1 MFARPF
7 SGVGAMS
14 ASAVPRRDGWE
25 KVTGRARYA
34 IDMALP
40 NMAHAAV
47 VRSER
52 AHAYITGIDRAEA
65 EAAPG
70 VVAVVTADD
79 LGDLGRRFGHIVP
92 DHAILAEGKVRYY
105 GEPVAVV
112 VADTPHQAADAAEL
126 VWVEYDDLPALTDA
140 AGALASDTLIHE
152 QAYAEPG
159 QAFLGVAPAPSADN
173 VAHRDE
179 LAWGDAEAALA
190 GADTVVETTATFPLV
205 YGYAMETYNALADW
219 QPGGLHVVSTAQHPL
234 MVRKELARMF
244 SLPLA
249 AVRVEVPYIGGGY
262 GSKSYTKLEP
272 LAAAA
277 SWASGRPV
285 KVTTDIEGAMNT
297 TRADGAAVSVR
308 TGFDADARICARDIE
323 IRFDTGA
330 YADNSPLVLTKSINR
345 SFGPYRVPNLRVRG
359 TAVYTN
365 TSPASSYRGFG
376 APQGALAGELN
387 MDMAADRLGIDP
399 VELRRR
405 NLLAPGDTLIG
416 GKRPL
421 DADLAADLDAIVGAL
436 DSHAAARDADGP
448 PAGSSPADR
457 HASSAARDADGSP
470 AGSGRA
476 DRHASG
482 AAADLAADGSPAG
495 SGDADCHA
503 SGAARDAD
511 GSPAGSGDAD
521 CHASGAARDADG
533 SPAGSGRAD
542 CHASGAARDA
552 DGSPAGSGDADC
564 HASGAAAD
572 LAADGSPAGSG
583 DADCHAS
590 GAAAAAPASGVLRG
604 RAVAVT
610 ASDAGAS
617 PISTAQVRMHADGS
631 ITLLVSST
639 EMGQGSRTALAQIA
653 ARELCVP
660 LEAVAVG
667 QSDTRFTPF
676 EWTTGASRT
685 TTVVGLA
692 VQAACADL
700 WDNLRAKA
708 ADSAGIATDDVV
720 VHGGRLHLSAGI
732 ATDDMVVHGGRL
744 HLAADISD
752 TVGDPGVGG
761 PGAAERG
768 AGAADA
774 APVVRGSGSGL
785 APAEVIRQWFGADA
799 GEVVGVGVIRRDGAT
814 EMLPPFWEIGAVGVE
829 VAVDAATG
837 EVTVEHLVT
846 VGDVGHAVNSDLVKG
861 QDLGAAT
868 QGMGIAL
875 WEEMVYDGEQLTN
888 PNLIEYRVPRLRDT
902 PRRITSVLAERGDGA
917 GPYGVKGAGE
927 GALNPVPA
935 AVAAA
940 VGRAV
945 GVWPTE
951 LPLTPPRVWSLL
963 QQAATEAR

>member
-1 MFARPF
+1 
-7 SGVGAMS
+7 MS

-92 DHAILAEGKVRYY
+92 DHAILAGGKVRYY

-112 VADTPHQAADAAEL
+112 VADTPHRAADAAEL

-140 AGALASDTLIHE
+140 AGALVSDTLIHE

-159 QAFLGVAPAPSADN
+159 QAFLGVAPTPSADN

-436 DSHAAARDADGP
+436 DSHAAARDADG
-448 PAGSSPADR
+448 
-457 HASSAARDADGSP
+457 
-470 AGSGRA
+470 
-476 DRHASG
+476 
-482 AAADLAADGSPAG
+482 
-495 SGDADCHA
+495 
-503 SGAARDAD
+503 
-511 GSPAGSGDAD
+511 
-521 CHASGAARDADG
+521 

-564 HASGAAAD
+564 HASGADAD

-846 VGDVGHAVNSDLVKG
+846 VGDVGHAVNPDLVKG

-963 QQAATEAR
+963 QRAATEAR

>member
-1 MFARPF
+1 MTA
-7 SGVGAMS
+7 A
-14 ASAVPRRDGWE
+14 PRRDAWE

-34 IDMALP
+34 VDAVLP

-52 AHAYITGIDRAEA
+52 AHAYLTAIDRAEA

-70 VVAVVTADD
+70 VITVVTAED

-92 DHAILAEGKVRYY
+92 DHAILAVDKVRYY

-112 VADTPHQAADAAEL
+112 VAETPHQAADAAEL
-126 VWVEYDDLPALTDA
+126 VWVDYDDLPALTDA
-140 AGALASDTLIHE
+140 ATALASDVLIHE
-152 QAYAEPG
+152 QSYVEPG
-159 QAFLGVAPAPSADN
+159 QKFLDVAPAASTDN
-173 VAHRDE
+173 VAHRNE

-190 GADTVVETTATFPLV
+190 AAATVVETMTTFPLV

-219 QPGGLHVVSTAQHPL
+219 QPGSLHVVSTAQHPL
-234 MVRKELARMF
+234 MVRRELARMF

-277 SWASGRPV
+277 SWAAGRPV
-285 KVTTDIEGAMNT
+285 KVTTDVEAAMYT
-297 TRADGAAVSVR
+297 TRADGALVTVR
-308 TGFDADARICARDIE
+308 TGFDADARICARDID

-345 SFGPYRVPNLRVRG
+345 SFGPYRMPNLRVRG
-359 TAVYTN
+359 VAAYTN

-376 APQGALAGELN
+376 APQAALAGELN
-387 MDMAADRLGIDP
+387 MDMAAERLGIDP

-405 NLLAPGDTLIG
+405 NLLAPGDTIIE

-421 DADLAADLDAIVGAL
+421 DADLVADLDAIVCAL
-436 DSHAAARDADGP
+436 DQHAADRDAAVQ
-448 PAGSSPADR
+448 AGGDQ
-457 HASSAARDADGSP
+457 HAAVD
-470 AGSGRA
+470 
-476 DRHASG
+476 SG
-482 AAADLAADGSPAG
+482 A
-495 SGDADCHA
+495 
-503 SGAARDAD
+503 
-511 GSPAGSGDAD
+511 
-521 CHASGAARDADG
+521 
-533 SPAGSGRAD
+533 
-542 CHASGAARDA
+542 
-552 DGSPAGSGDADC
+552 
-564 HASGAAAD
+564 
-572 LAADGSPAGSG
+572 
-583 DADCHAS
+583 
-590 GAAAAAPASGVLRG
+590 LRG

-631 ITLLVSST
+631 VTLLVSST

-660 LEAVAVG
+660 IKAVAVG

-685 TTVVGLA
+685 TTIVGLA
-692 VQAACADL
+692 VQAACDDL

-708 ADSAGIATDDVV
+708 ADSAGVPVDAVV
-720 VHGGRLHLSAGI
+720 VHGGRLHL
-732 ATDDMVVHGGRL
+732 T
-744 HLAADISD
+744 ADISG
-752 TVGDPGVGG
+752 TVSGSGAGGDVVGEHG
-761 PGAAERG
+761 TGLGAGAADALGAGGRG
-768 AGAADA
+768 TGAADA
-774 APVVRGSGSGL
+774 APVVTDSGSGL
-785 APAEVIRQWFGADA
+785 TPAEVIRQWFGADA

-814 EMLPPFWEIGAVGVE
+814 AVLPPFWEIGAVGVE
-829 VAVDAATG
+829 VSVDAATG

-846 VGDVGHAVNSDLVKG
+846 VGDVGYAVNPDLVKG

-868 QGMGIAL
+868 QGLGIAL

-888 PNLIEYRVPRLRDT
+888 PNLVEYRVPRLRDT

-917 GPYGVKGAGE
+917 GPYGAKGAGE

-963 QQAATEAR
+963 QQAQQ

>member
-1 MFARPF
+1 MT
-7 SGVGAMS
+7 GAS
-14 ASAVPRRDGWE
+14 SAVARRDGWE

-34 IDMALP
+34 VDMVLP
-40 NMAHAAV
+40 HMAHAAV

-70 VVAVVTADD
+70 VIAVVTADD

-105 GEPVAVV
+105 GEPMAVV
-112 VADTPHQAADAAEL
+112 VAETPHQAADAAEL
-126 VWVEYDDLPALTDA
+126 VWVDYDDLPALTDA

-159 QAFLGVAPAPSADN
+159 PAFLGVAPTPSADN

-190 GADTVVETTATFPLV
+190 GADTVVETTTTFPIV

-285 KVTTDIEGAMNT
+285 KVTTDVEGAMNT
-297 TRADGAAVSVR
+297 TRADGAVVSVR

-405 NLLAPGDTLIG
+405 NLLAPGDTLID

-436 DSHAAARDADGP
+436 DGHAAARDADGS

-457 HASSAARDADGSP
+457 HASAADAARDADGSP
-470 AGSGRA
+470 AGSGHG

-482 AAADLAADGSPAG
+482 AD
-495 SGDADCHA
+495 
-503 SGAARDAD
+503 AARDAD
-511 GSPAGSGDAD
+511 GSPAGSGDGD
-521 CHASGAARDADG
+521 RHASGADAARDADG
-533 SPAGSGRAD
+533 SPAGSG
-542 CHASGAARDA
+542 HG
-552 DGSPAGSGDADC
+552 DC
-564 HASGAAAD
+564 HASGAAA
-572 LAADGSPAGSG
+572 PA
-583 DADCHAS
+583 
-590 GAAAAAPASGVLRG
+590 PTSGVLRG

-631 ITLLVSST
+631 VTLLVSST

-708 ADSAGIATDDVV
+708 ADSAGIAADDVV
-720 VHGGRLHLSAGI
+720 VDGGRLHLSAGI
-732 ATDDMVVHGGRL
+732 AADDVVVDGGRL

-752 TVGDPGVGG
+752 TVADPGVGG

-785 APAEVIRQWFGADA
+785 APADVIRQWFGADA

-814 EMLPPFWEIGAVGVE
+814 KMLPPFWEIGAVGVE

-837 EVTVEHLVT
+837 EVVVEHLVT
-846 VGDVGHAVNSDLVKG
+846 VGDVGHAVNPDLVKG

-868 QGMGIAL
+868 QGLGIAL

-963 QQAATEAR
+963 QQAASEAR

>member
-1 MFARPF
+1 MTA
-7 SGVGAMS
+7 A
-14 ASAVPRRDGWE
+14 PRRDAWE

-34 IDMALP
+34 VDVALP

-52 AHAYITGIDRAEA
+52 AHARIAGIDRSEA
-65 EAAPG
+65 EAADG
-70 VVAVVTADD
+70 VIAVVAADD

-92 DHAILAEGKVRYY
+92 DHPILAVDKVRYY

-112 VADTPHQAADAAEL
+112 VAETPHEAADAAEM
-126 VWVEYDDLPALTDA
+126 VWVDYDDLPALTDA
-140 AGALASDTLIHE
+140 ASALASDVLIHE
-152 QAYAEPG
+152 QSYVEPG
-159 QAFLGVAPAPSADN
+159 QKFLDVAPAASTDN
-173 VAHRDE
+173 VAHRNE

-190 GADTVVETTATFPLV
+190 AAATVVETTTSFPLV

-219 QPGGLHVVSTAQHPL
+219 QPGSLHVVSTAQHPL
-234 MVRKELARMF
+234 MVRRELARMF

-277 SWASGRPV
+277 SWAAGRPV
-285 KVTTDIEGAMNT
+285 KVTTDVEAAMYT
-297 TRADGAAVSVR
+297 TRADGALVTVR
-308 TGFDADARICARDIE
+308 TGFDADARICARDID

-345 SFGPYRVPNLRVRG
+345 SFGPYRIPNLRVRG
-359 TAVYTN
+359 VAAYTN
-365 TSPASSYRGFG
+365 TTPASSYRGFG

-387 MDMAADRLGIDP
+387 IDMAADRLGIDP

-405 NLLAPGDTLIG
+405 NLLAPGDTIID

-421 DADLAADLDAIVGAL
+421 DADLAADLDAIVSAL
-436 DSHAAARDADGP
+436 DVPAPSHAHAPDHV
-448 PAGSSPADR
+448 AGNA
-457 HASSAARDADGSP
+457 SAADPVS
-470 AGSGRA
+470 
-476 DRHASG
+476 
-482 AAADLAADGSPAG
+482 
-495 SGDADCHA
+495 
-503 SGAARDAD
+503 
-511 GSPAGSGDAD
+511 
-521 CHASGAARDADG
+521 
-533 SPAGSGRAD
+533 
-542 CHASGAARDA
+542 
-552 DGSPAGSGDADC
+552 
-564 HASGAAAD
+564 
-572 LAADGSPAGSG
+572 
-583 DADCHAS
+583 
-590 GAAAAAPASGVLRG
+590 APAAVPVHDAGPEPGTLRG

-631 ITLLVSST
+631 VTLLVSST

-653 ARELCVP
+653 ARELHVD
-660 LEAVAVG
+660 LDAVVVG
-667 QSDTRFTPF
+667 QSDTRYTPF

-700 WDNLRAKA
+700 WNNLRERA
-708 ADSAGIATDDVV
+708 AESAGVPVEDVRASDGLIHV
-720 VHGGRLHLSAGI
+720 PSGDAGK
-732 ATDDMVVHGGRL
+732 D
-744 HLAADISD
+744 
-752 TVGDPGVGG
+752 
-761 PGAAERG
+761 G
-768 AGAADA
+768 AGSAFTPAD
-774 APVVRGSGSGL
+774 
-785 APAEVIRQWFGADA
+785 VIRRWFGADA

-829 VAVDAATG
+829 VSVDTATG
-837 EVTVEHLVT
+837 EVAVEHLVT
-846 VGDVGHAVNSDLVKG
+846 VGDVGHAVNPDLVKG

-868 QGMGIAL
+868 QGLGIAL

-917 GPYGVKGAGE
+917 GPYGAKGAGE

-940 VGRAV
+940 VGRAI
-945 GVWPTE
+945 GVWPAE

-963 QQAATEAR
+963 QQAGKHQAGKPG

>member
-1 MFARPF
+1 MT
-7 SGVGAMS
+7 
-14 ASAVPRRDGWE
+14 AVPRSDAWE

-34 IDMALP
+34 VDMALP

-52 AHAYITGIDRAEA
+52 AHARIAGIDRDEA

-70 VVAVVTADD
+70 VIAVVTADD

-92 DHAILAEGKVRYY
+92 DHYVLAEGKVRYY

-112 VADTPHQAADAAEL
+112 VAETPHQAADAAAL
-126 VWVEYDDLPALTDA
+126 VWVDYEDLPALTDS
-140 AGALASDTLIHE
+140 AGALASDVLIHE
-152 QAYAEPG
+152 QSYTEPG
-159 QAFLGVAPAPSADN
+159 QEFLGVAPTGSADN
-173 VAHRDE
+173 VAHRGE

-190 GADTVVETTATFPLV
+190 TAATVVETTATFPLV

-219 QPGGLHVVSTAQHPL
+219 QPGSLHVVSTAQHPL
-234 MVRKELARMF
+234 MVRRELARMF

-285 KVTTDIEGAMNT
+285 RVTTDVEGAMYT
-297 TRADGAAVSVR
+297 TRADGAVVTVR
-308 TGFDADARICARDIE
+308 TGFDADARICARDID

-345 SFGPYRVPNLRVRG
+345 SFGPYRIPNLRVRG
-359 TAVYTN
+359 VAAYTN
-365 TSPASSYRGFG
+365 TTPASSYRGFG

-387 MDMAADRLGIDP
+387 MDIAADRLGIDP

-405 NLLAPGDTLIG
+405 NLLAPGDTIID

-421 DADLAADLDAIVGAL
+421 DADLAADIDAIVSAL
-436 DSHAAARDADGP
+436 DQHAA
-448 PAGSSPADR
+448 SPEP
-457 HASSAARDADGSP
+457 GT
-470 AGSGRA
+470 
-476 DRHASG
+476 
-482 AAADLAADGSPAG
+482 LW
-495 SGDADCHA
+495 
-503 SGAARDAD
+503 
-511 GSPAGSGDAD
+511 
-521 CHASGAARDADG
+521 
-533 SPAGSGRAD
+533 
-542 CHASGAARDA
+542 
-552 DGSPAGSGDADC
+552 
-564 HASGAAAD
+564 
-572 LAADGSPAGSG
+572 
-583 DADCHAS
+583 
-590 GAAAAAPASGVLRG
+590 G

-631 ITLLVSST
+631 VTLLVSST

-653 ARELCVP
+653 AQELYVD
-660 LEAVAVG
+660 LDAVAVG

-700 WDNLRAKA
+700 WENLRAKA
-708 ADSAGIATDDVV
+708 AESAGVPVDDVV
-720 VHGGRLHLSAGI
+720 VHGGC
-732 ATDDMVVHGGRL
+732 L
-744 HLAADISD
+744 HLAAGIPDP
-752 TVGDPGVGG
+752 VGGSGVGG
-761 PGAAERG
+761 SGVGGHGAGERG
-768 AGAADA
+768 TGAADA
-774 APVVRGSGSGL
+774 PPVAKDSGAGL

-799 GEVVGVGVIRRDGAT
+799 GEVVGVGVIRRHGAT
-814 EMLPPFWEIGAVGVE
+814 ELLPPFWEIGAIGVE
-829 VAVDAATG
+829 VSVNEATG
-837 EVTVEHLVT
+837 EVAVEHLVT
-846 VGDVGHAVNSDLVKG
+846 VGDVGHAVNPDLVKG

-868 QGMGIAL
+868 QGLGIAL

-917 GPYGVKGAGE
+917 GPFGAKGAGE

-963 QQAATEAR
+963 QQSKQ

>member
-1 MFARPF
+1 MTG
-7 SGVGAMS
+7 SE
-14 ASAVPRRDGWE
+14 PRSDAWE

-34 IDMALP
+34 VDAAMP

-52 AHAYITGIDRAEA
+52 THAHIAGIDRAEA

-70 VVAVVTADD
+70 VIAVVTA
-79 LGDLGRRFGHIVP
+79 GDLGHLGLRFGHIVP
-92 DHAILAEGKVRYY
+92 DHCILAVDKVRYY

-112 VADTPHQAADAAEL
+112 VAETPHQAADAAEL
-126 VWVEYDDLPALTDA
+126 VWVDYEDLPALTDA
-140 AGALASDTLIHE
+140 AAALASDVLIHE
-152 QAYAEPG
+152 QSYASDGER
-159 QAFLGVAPAPSADN
+159 FLDVAPAASVDN
-173 VAHRDE
+173 AAHRGE

-190 GADTVVETTATFPLV
+190 GADTVVETTTTFPLV

-219 QPGGLHVVSTAQHPL
+219 QPGSLHVVSTAQHPL
-234 MVRKELARMF
+234 MVRRELARMF
-244 SLPLA
+244 SLPLS

-277 SWASGRPV
+277 SWAAGRPV
-285 KVTTDIEGAMNT
+285 KVTTDVEGAMYT
-297 TRADGAAVSVR
+297 TRVDGALVTVR
-308 TGFDADARICARDIE
+308 TGFDSGARIVARDID

-345 SFGPYRVPNLRVRG
+345 SFGPYRMPNLRVRG
-359 TAVYTN
+359 VAAYTN

-376 APQGALAGELN
+376 APQAALAGELN

-405 NLLAPGDTLIG
+405 NLLAPGDTIID

-421 DADLAADLDAIVGAL
+421 DADLVADLDAV
-436 DSHAAARDADGP
+436 AAALEQHAGE
-448 PAGSSPADR
+448 PAPGI
-457 HASSAARDADGSP
+457 
-470 AGSGRA
+470 
-476 DRHASG
+476 
-482 AAADLAADGSPAG
+482 
-495 SGDADCHA
+495 
-503 SGAARDAD
+503 
-511 GSPAGSGDAD
+511 
-521 CHASGAARDADG
+521 
-533 SPAGSGRAD
+533 
-542 CHASGAARDA
+542 
-552 DGSPAGSGDADC
+552 
-564 HASGAAAD
+564 
-572 LAADGSPAGSG
+572 
-583 DADCHAS
+583 
-590 GAAAAAPASGVLRG
+590 LRG

-617 PISTAQVRMHADGS
+617 PNSTTQVRMHADGS
-631 ITLLVSST
+631 VTLLVSST

-660 LEAVAVG
+660 IEAVAVG

-685 TTVVGLA
+685 TTIVGLA
-692 VQAACADL
+692 VQAACDDL
-700 WDNLRAKA
+700 WDNLRDRA
-708 ADSAGIATDDVV
+708 AESAGVPVDAVTASDGLIHVP
-720 VHGGRLHLSAGI
+720 
-732 ATDDMVVHGGRL
+732 
-744 HLAADISD
+744 LAARCE
-752 TVGDPGVGG
+752 GG
-761 PGAAERG
+761 SG
-768 AGAADA
+768 AGPATV
-774 APVVRGSGSGL
+774 PGL
-785 APAEVIRQWFGADA
+785 TPSEVIRQWFGADA
-799 GEVVGVGVIRRDGAT
+799 GEVVGVGVIRRAGAT
-814 EMLPPFWEIGAVGVE
+814 EMLPPFWEIGAIGVE
-829 VAVDAATG
+829 VSVDEATG

-846 VGDVGHAVNSDLVKG
+846 VGDVGHAVNPDLVKG

-868 QGMGIAL
+868 QGLGIAL

-888 PNLIEYRVPRLRDT
+888 PNLVEYRVPRLRDT

-917 GPYGVKGAGE
+917 GPYGAKGAGE

-963 QQAATEAR
+963 QQAQQ

>member
-1 MFARPF
+1 MTAALP
-7 SGVGAMS
+7 SS
-14 ASAVPRRDGWE
+14 PRRDAWE

-34 IDMALP
+34 IDMVLP

-52 AHAYITGIDRAEA
+52 AHACITGIDRAEA
-65 EAAPG
+65 ESAPG
-70 VVAVVTADD
+70 VIAVVTADD

-92 DHAILAEGKVRYY
+92 DHAILADGKVRYY

-112 VADTPHQAADAAEL
+112 VAETPHQAADAATL
-126 VWVEYDDLPALTDA
+126 VWADYDDLPALTDA
-140 AGALASDTLIHE
+140 AAALASDVLIHE
-152 QAYAEPG
+152 QSYVEPG
-159 QAFLGVAPAPSADN
+159 QEFLGVTPAASADN

-179 LAWGDAEAALA
+179 LVWGDAESALA
-190 GADTVVETTATFPLV
+190 TAATVVETTTKFPLV

-219 QPGGLHVVSTAQHPL
+219 QPGSLHVVSTAQHPL

-277 SWASGRPV
+277 SWATGRPV
-285 KVTTDIEGAMNT
+285 KVTTDVEGAMYT
-297 TRADGAAVSVR
+297 TRADGALATVR
-308 TGFDADARICARDIE
+308 TGFDADGRIVARDIE

-359 TAVYTN
+359 VAVYTN

-376 APQGALAGELN
+376 APQAALAGELN

-405 NLLAPGDTLIG
+405 NLLAPGDTLID

-421 DADLAADLDAIVGAL
+421 DADLAADLDAIVCAL
-436 DSHAAARDADGP
+436 DGHAADRDA
-448 PAGSSPADR
+448 
-457 HASSAARDADGSP
+457 
-470 AGSGRA
+470 SG
-476 DRHASG
+476 G
-482 AAADLAADGSPAG
+482 AASEAG
-495 SGDADCHA
+495 V
-503 SGAARDAD
+503 R
-511 GSPAGSGDAD
+511 
-521 CHASGAARDADG
+521 
-533 SPAGSGRAD
+533 
-542 CHASGAARDA
+542 
-552 DGSPAGSGDADC
+552 
-564 HASGAAAD
+564 
-572 LAADGSPAGSG
+572 
-583 DADCHAS
+583 
-590 GAAAAAPASGVLRG
+590 RG

-631 ITLLVSST
+631 VTLLVSST
-639 EMGQGSRTALAQIA
+639 EMGQGSSTALAKIA
-653 ARELCVP
+653 ARELHLH
-660 LEAVAVG
+660 LESVAVG

-708 ADSAGIATDDVV
+708 AESAGVPVDQTEVR
-720 VHGGRLHLSAGI
+720 GGLIHV
-732 ATDDMVVHGGRL
+732 T
-744 HLAADISD
+744 LAA
-752 TVGDPGVGG
+752 
-761 PGAAERG
+761 
-768 AGAADA
+768 AGHA
-774 APVVRGSGSGL
+774 GSGSESNVGPAAGHGGSGSESNSVSAL
-785 APAEVIRQWFGADA
+785 TPAEVIRQWFGADA
-799 GEVVGVGVIRRDGAT
+799 GEVVGVGVIRRDGPTA
-814 EMLPPFWEIGAVGVE
+814 MLPPFWEIGAVGVE
-829 VAVDAATG
+829 VAVDEATG

-846 VGDVGHAVNSDLVKG
+846 VGDVGHAVNPDLVKG

-868 QGMGIAL
+868 QGLGIAL
-875 WEEMVYDGEQLTN
+875 WEEMIYDGEQLTN

-902 PRRITSVLAERGDGA
+902 PRRVTSVLAERGDGA
-917 GPYGVKGAGE
+917 GPYGAKGAGE

-963 QQAATEAR
+963 QQAKGTAADATAPDTDAD

>member
-1 MFARPF
+1 MTAE
-7 SGVGAMS
+7 
-14 ASAVPRRDGWE
+14 PRRDGWD

-34 IDMALP
+34 VDVALP

-52 AHAYITGIDRAEA
+52 AHARIAGIDRAEA

-70 VVAVVTADD
+70 VIAVVAADD

-92 DHAILAEGKVRYY
+92 DHYILAEGKVRYY

-112 VADTPHQAADAAEL
+112 VAETPLEAADAAEL
-126 VWVEYDDLPALTDA
+126 VWVDYEDLPALTA
-140 AGALASDTLIHE
+140 AADALASDVLIHE
-152 QAYAEPG
+152 QSYTEPG
-159 QAFLGVAPAPSADN
+159 REFLGVAPTPSADN

-190 GADTVVETTATFPLV
+190 AAATVVETTATFPLV

-219 QPGGLHVVSTAQHPL
+219 QPGSLHVISTAQHPL

-285 KVTTDIEGAMNT
+285 RVTTDIEAAMYT
-297 TRADGAAVSVR
+297 TRADGAVVTVR
-308 TGFDADARICARDIE
+308 TGFDADARICARDID

-359 TAVYTN
+359 VAAYTN
-365 TSPASSYRGFG
+365 TTPASSYRGFG

-405 NLLAPGDTLIG
+405 NLLAPGDTIID

-421 DADLAADLDAIVGAL
+421 DADLAADLDAIVAAL
-436 DSHAAARDADGP
+436 DRQ
-448 PAGSSPADR
+448 AG
-457 HASSAARDADGSP
+457 
-470 AGSGRA
+470 
-476 DRHASG
+476 
-482 AAADLAADGSPAG
+482 
-495 SGDADCHA
+495 
-503 SGAARDAD
+503 
-511 GSPAGSGDAD
+511 
-521 CHASGAARDADG
+521 
-533 SPAGSGRAD
+533 
-542 CHASGAARDA
+542 
-552 DGSPAGSGDADC
+552 
-564 HASGAAAD
+564 
-572 LAADGSPAGSG
+572 
-583 DADCHAS
+583 
-590 GAAAAAPASGVLRG
+590 APEPGTLRG

-631 ITLLVSST
+631 VTLLVSST

-653 ARELCVP
+653 ARELGVP
-660 LEAVAVG
+660 IEAVAVG

-700 WDNLRAKA
+700 WDNLRERA
-708 ADSAGIATDDVV
+708 ADSAGVPVEDVRV
-720 VHGGRLHLSAGI
+720 SDGLIRVPSGDAGK
-732 ATDDMVVHGGRL
+732 D
-744 HLAADISD
+744 
-752 TVGDPGVGG
+752 
-761 PGAAERG
+761 G
-768 AGAADA
+768 AGAG
-774 APVVRGSGSGL
+774 GSGSGS
-785 APAEVIRQWFGADA
+785 PAGDGSSGAASGSVAALTPAGVIRQWFGADA

-829 VAVDAATG
+829 VSVDTATG
-837 EVTVEHLVT
+837 EVAVEHLVT
-846 VGDVGHAVNSDLVKG
+846 VGDVGHAVNPDLVKG

-868 QGMGIAL
+868 QGLGIAL

-888 PNLIEYRVPRLRDT
+888 PNLVEYRVPRLRDT

-963 QQAATEAR
+963 QQAPASPSEPS

>member
-1 MFARPF
+1 MT
-7 SGVGAMS
+7 GES
-14 ASAVPRRDGWE
+14 APRRDAWE

-34 IDMALP
+34 IDTVLP

-65 EAAPG
+65 ETAPG

-92 DHAILAEGKVRYY
+92 DHYILAVGKVRYY

-112 VADTPHQAADAAEL
+112 VAETPHEAADAAEL
-126 VWVEYDDLPALTDA
+126 VWVDYDDLPALTDA
-140 AGALASDTLIHE
+140 ASALASDVLIHE
-152 QAYAEPG
+152 QSYVEPG
-159 QAFLGVAPAPSADN
+159 QEFLGVAPAASADN

-179 LAWGDAEAALA
+179 LLWGDTEAALA
-190 GADTVVETTATFPLV
+190 TAATVVETTTKFPIV

-219 QPGGLHVVSTAQHPL
+219 QPGSLHVVSTAQHPL

-249 AVRVEVPYIGGGY
+249 AVRVEVPFIGGGY

-277 SWASGRPV
+277 SWAAGRPV
-285 KVTTDIEGAMNT
+285 KVTTDIEAAMYT
-297 TRADGAAVSVR
+297 TRADGALVTVR
-308 TGFDADARICARDIE
+308 TGFDADARITARHID

-345 SFGPYRVPNLRVRG
+345 SFGPYRMPNLRVRG
-359 TAVYTN
+359 VAVYTN

-376 APQGALAGELN
+376 APQAALAGELN

-405 NLLAPGDTLIG
+405 NLLAPGDTLIA

-421 DADLAADLDAIVGAL
+421 DADLVADLDAIVCAL
-436 DSHAAARDADGP
+436 DGHAAERDAAERGAAGCGAAGP
-448 PAGSSPADR
+448 AADR
-457 HASSAARDADGSP
+457 D
-470 AGSGRA
+470 
-476 DRHASG
+476 ASG
-482 AAADLAADGSPAG
+482 
-495 SGDADCHA
+495 
-503 SGAARDAD
+503 GAA
-511 GSPAGSGDAD
+511 SEAGV
-521 CHASGAARDADG
+521 R
-533 SPAGSGRAD
+533 
-542 CHASGAARDA
+542 
-552 DGSPAGSGDADC
+552 
-564 HASGAAAD
+564 
-572 LAADGSPAGSG
+572 
-583 DADCHAS
+583 
-590 GAAAAAPASGVLRG
+590 RG

-610 ASDAGAS
+610 VSDAGAS

-631 ITLLVSST
+631 VTLLVSST

-653 ARELCVP
+653 ARELHVP

-708 ADSAGIATDDVV
+708 AESADVPVDQTKVRDGLIHLNLAIHLNLPATGDSG
-720 VHGGRLHLSAGI
+720 S
-732 ATDDMVVHGGRL
+732 
-744 HLAADISD
+744 
-752 TVGDPGVGG
+752 G
-761 PGAAERG
+761 PESG
-768 AGAADA
+768 AGSAAGDG
-774 APVVRGSGSGL
+774 GSGSGSGAVSAL
-785 APAEVIRQWFGADA
+785 TPAEVIRQWFGADA

-814 EMLPPFWEIGAVGVE
+814 AMLPPFWEIGAVGAE
-829 VAVDAATG
+829 VAVNEATG
-837 EVTVEHLVT
+837 EVTIEHLVT
-846 VGDVGHAVNSDLVKG
+846 VGDVGHAVNPDLVKG

-868 QGMGIAL
+868 QGLGIAL
-875 WEEMVYDGEQLTN
+875 WEEMIYDGEQLTN

-917 GPYGVKGAGE
+917 GPYGAKGAGE
-927 GALNPVPA
+927 GSLNPVPA

-963 QQAATEAR
+963 QQAAAVGHVTGG

>member
-1 MFARPF
+1 MTE
-7 SGVGAMS
+7 
-14 ASAVPRRDGWE
+14 PRSDAWE

-34 IDMALP
+34 VDAAMP

-52 AHAYITGIDRAEA
+52 AHAYLTGIDRAEA

-70 VVAVVTADD
+70 VIAVVTA
-79 LGDLGRRFGHIVP
+79 GDLGHLGLRFGHIVP
-92 DHAILAEGKVRYY
+92 DHCILAVDKVRYY

-112 VADTPHQAADAAEL
+112 VAETPHQAADAAEL
-126 VWVEYDDLPALTDA
+126 VWVDYEDLPALTDA
-140 AGALASDTLIHE
+140 AAALASDVLIHE
-152 QAYAEPG
+152 QSYASDGER
-159 QAFLGVAPAPSADN
+159 FLDVAPAASVDN
-173 VAHRDE
+173 AAHRGQ

-190 GADTVVETTATFPLV
+190 GADTVVETTTTFPLV

-219 QPGGLHVVSTAQHPL
+219 QPGSLHVVSTAQHPL
-234 MVRKELARMF
+234 MVRRELARMF
-244 SLPLA
+244 SLPLS

-277 SWASGRPV
+277 SWAAGRPV
-285 KVTTDIEGAMNT
+285 KVTTDVEGAMYT
-297 TRADGAAVSVR
+297 TRVDGALVTVR
-308 TGFDADARICARDIE
+308 TGFDSGGRIVARDID

-345 SFGPYRVPNLRVRG
+345 SFGPYRMPNLRVRG
-359 TAVYTN
+359 VAAYTN

-376 APQGALAGELN
+376 APQAALAGELN

-405 NLLAPGDTLIG
+405 NLLAPGDTIID

-421 DADLAADLDAIVGAL
+421 DADLVADLDAV
-436 DSHAAARDADGP
+436 AAALEQHAGE
-448 PAGSSPADR
+448 PAPGI
-457 HASSAARDADGSP
+457 
-470 AGSGRA
+470 
-476 DRHASG
+476 
-482 AAADLAADGSPAG
+482 
-495 SGDADCHA
+495 
-503 SGAARDAD
+503 
-511 GSPAGSGDAD
+511 
-521 CHASGAARDADG
+521 
-533 SPAGSGRAD
+533 
-542 CHASGAARDA
+542 
-552 DGSPAGSGDADC
+552 
-564 HASGAAAD
+564 
-572 LAADGSPAGSG
+572 
-583 DADCHAS
+583 
-590 GAAAAAPASGVLRG
+590 LRG

-617 PISTAQVRMHADGS
+617 PNSTTQVRMHADGS
-631 ITLLVSST
+631 VTLLVSST

-653 ARELCVP
+653 ARELGVD

-685 TTVVGLA
+685 TTIVGLA
-692 VQAACADL
+692 VQAACDDL
-700 WDNLRAKA
+700 WDNLRDRA
-708 ADSAGIATDDVV
+708 AESAGVPVDAVTASDGLIHVP
-720 VHGGRLHLSAGI
+720 
-732 ATDDMVVHGGRL
+732 
-744 HLAADISD
+744 LAA
-752 TVGDPGVGG
+752 
-761 PGAAERG
+761 RG
-768 AGAADA
+768 E
-774 APVVRGSGSGL
+774 SGSG
-785 APAEVIRQWFGADA
+785 AGPATVPGLTPSEVIRQWFGADA
-799 GEVVGVGVIRRDGAT
+799 GEVVGVGVVRRAGAT
-814 EMLPPFWEIGAVGVE
+814 EVLPPFWEIGAIGVE
-829 VAVDAATG
+829 VSVDEATG

-846 VGDVGHAVNSDLVKG
+846 VGDVGHAVNPDLVKG

-868 QGMGIAL
+868 QGLGIAL

-902 PRRITSVLAERGDGA
+902 PRRVTSVLAERGDGA
-917 GPYGVKGAGE
+917 GPYGAKGAGE

-963 QQAATEAR
+963 QQAQQ

>member
-1 MFARPF
+1 MDAGRI
-7 SGVGAMS
+7 GGEAAMTGE
-14 ASAVPRRDGWE
+14 PRRDAWE

-34 IDMALP
+34 VDAALP

-52 AHAYITGIDRAEA
+52 AHAHIAGIDRAEA
-65 EAAPG
+65 EAAGG
-70 VVAVVTADD
+70 VIAVVTADD

-112 VADTPHQAADAAEL
+112 VAETPHQAADAAEL
-126 VWVEYDDLPALTDA
+126 VWVDYDDLPALTDA
-140 AGALASDTLIHE
+140 ATALASDVLIHE
-152 QAYAEPG
+152 QSYVEPG
-159 QAFLGVAPAPSADN
+159 QKFLDVAPAASTDN
-173 VAHRDE
+173 VAHRNE
-179 LAWGDAEAALA
+179 LAWGDAGAALA
-190 GADTVVETTATFPLV
+190 AAATVVETTTAFPLV

-219 QPGGLHVVSTAQHPL
+219 QPGSLHVVSTAQHPL
-234 MVRKELARMF
+234 MVRRELARMF

-277 SWASGRPV
+277 SWAAGRPV
-285 KVTTDIEGAMNT
+285 KVTTDVEAAMYT
-297 TRADGAAVSVR
+297 TRADGALVTVR
-308 TGFDADARICARDIE
+308 TGFDADARICARDID

-345 SFGPYRVPNLRVRG
+345 SFGPYRMPNLRVRG
-359 TAVYTN
+359 VAAYTN

-376 APQGALAGELN
+376 APQAALAGELN
-387 MDMAADRLGIDP
+387 MDMAAEELGIDP

-405 NLLAPGDTLIG
+405 NLLAPGDTIIE

-421 DADLAADLDAIVGAL
+421 DADLAADLDAIVAAL
-436 DSHAAARDADGP
+436 DHPVPTHAHAPAHVADSASAADPTSAPAEVPASASAEVPASASAEVPASASAEVPASASAEVPASASAEVPASAPTTVPVRDA
-448 PAGSSPADR
+448 A
-457 HASSAARDADGSP
+457 
-470 AGSGRA
+470 
-476 DRHASG
+476 
-482 AAADLAADGSPAG
+482 LAPGT
-495 SGDADCHA
+495 
-503 SGAARDAD
+503 
-511 GSPAGSGDAD
+511 
-521 CHASGAARDADG
+521 
-533 SPAGSGRAD
+533 
-542 CHASGAARDA
+542 
-552 DGSPAGSGDADC
+552 
-564 HASGAAAD
+564 
-572 LAADGSPAGSG
+572 
-583 DADCHAS
+583 
-590 GAAAAAPASGVLRG
+590 LRG
-604 RAVAVT
+604 RAVAIT

-631 ITLLVSST
+631 VTLLVSST

-653 ARELCVP
+653 ARELHVD
-660 LEAVAVG
+660 LDAVAVG

-685 TTVVGLA
+685 TTIVGLA
-692 VQAACADL
+692 VQAACDDL
-700 WDNLRAKA
+700 WDNLRGRA
-708 ADSAGIATDDVV
+708 ADSVGVPVEDVRVSNGLFHVPSDATGGSGSDSESAVV
-720 VHGGRLHLSAGI
+720 DATGGSGSDSESAVVG
-732 ATDDMVVHGGRL
+732 ATG
-744 HLAADISD
+744 
-752 TVGDPGVGG
+752 
-761 PGAAERG
+761 
-768 AGAADA
+768 
-774 APVVRGSGSGL
+774 GSGSGSDPGGDPDGSGSDSGADADSSGSDSGADADSSGSDPSAGADDSRSEPDDAVSVL
-785 APAEVIRQWFGADA
+785 TPSEVIRRWFGADA
-799 GEVVGVGVIRRDGAT
+799 GEVVGVGVVRRDGAT
-814 EMLPPFWEIGAVGVE
+814 AVLPPFWEIGAVGVE
-829 VAVDAATG
+829 VSVDEATG

-846 VGDVGHAVNSDLVKG
+846 VGDVGHAVNPDLVKG

-868 QGMGIAL
+868 QGLGIAL

-888 PNLIEYRVPRLRDT
+888 PNLVEYRVPRLRDA

-917 GPYGVKGAGE
+917 GPYGAKGAGE

-963 QQAATEAR
+963 QQAKQ

>member
-1 MFARPF
+1 MT
-7 SGVGAMS
+7 GES
-14 ASAVPRRDGWE
+14 APRRDAWE
-25 KVTGRARYA
+25 KVTGRACYA
-34 IDMALP
+34 IDASIP
-40 NMAHAAV
+40 HMAHAAV

-70 VVAVVTADD
+70 VIAVVTADD

-92 DHAILAEGKVRYY
+92 DHAILAVGKVRYY

-112 VADTPHQAADAAEL
+112 VAETPHEAADAAAL
-126 VWVEYDDLPALTDA
+126 VWVDYDDLPALTDA
-140 AGALASDTLIHE
+140 DSALASDVLIHE
-152 QAYAEPG
+152 QSYVEPG
-159 QAFLGVAPAPSADN
+159 QEFLGVAPAASADN
-173 VAHRDE
+173 VAHRDG
-179 LAWGDAEAALA
+179 LAWGATEAALA
-190 GADTVVETTATFPLV
+190 TADTVVETTTKFPIV

-219 QPGGLHVVSTAQHPL
+219 QPGSLHVVSTAQHPL

-249 AVRVEVPYIGGGY
+249 AVRVEVPFIGGGY

-277 SWASGRPV
+277 SWAAGRPV
-285 KVTTDIEGAMNT
+285 KVTTDIEAAMYT
-297 TRADGAAVSVR
+297 TRADGALVTVR
-308 TGFDADARICARDIE
+308 TGFDADARITARHID

-345 SFGPYRVPNLRVRG
+345 SFGPYRMPNLRVRG
-359 TAVYTN
+359 VAVYTN

-376 APQGALAGELN
+376 APQAALAGELN

-405 NLLAPGDTLIG
+405 NLLAPGDTLIA

-421 DADLAADLDAIVGAL
+421 DADLVADLDAIVCAL
-436 DSHAAARDADGP
+436 DGHAAERDAAERSAAGCGAAGP
-448 PAGSSPADR
+448 AADR
-457 HASSAARDADGSP
+457 D
-470 AGSGRA
+470 
-476 DRHASG
+476 ASG
-482 AAADLAADGSPAG
+482 
-495 SGDADCHA
+495 
-503 SGAARDAD
+503 GAA
-511 GSPAGSGDAD
+511 SEAGV
-521 CHASGAARDADG
+521 R
-533 SPAGSGRAD
+533 
-542 CHASGAARDA
+542 
-552 DGSPAGSGDADC
+552 
-564 HASGAAAD
+564 
-572 LAADGSPAGSG
+572 
-583 DADCHAS
+583 
-590 GAAAAAPASGVLRG
+590 RG

-631 ITLLVSST
+631 VTLLVSST

-653 ARELCVP
+653 ARELHVP

-708 ADSAGIATDDVV
+708 AESADVPVDQTKVRDGLIHLNLAIHLNLPATGDSG
-720 VHGGRLHLSAGI
+720 S
-732 ATDDMVVHGGRL
+732 
-744 HLAADISD
+744 
-752 TVGDPGVGG
+752 G
-761 PGAAERG
+761 PESG
-768 AGAADA
+768 AGSAAGDGRSGSESGAVLDA
-774 APVVRGSGSGL
+774 GDSGSGSESGPVSAL
-785 APAEVIRQWFGADA
+785 TPAEVIRQWFGADA

-814 EMLPPFWEIGAVGVE
+814 AMLPPFWEIGAVGVE
-829 VAVDAATG
+829 VAVNEATG
-837 EVTVEHLVT
+837 EVTIEHLVT
-846 VGDVGHAVNSDLVKG
+846 VGDVGHAVNPDLVKG

-868 QGMGIAL
+868 QGLGIAL

-917 GPYGVKGAGE
+917 GPYGAKGAGE
-927 GALNPVPA
+927 GSLNPVPA

-963 QQAATEAR
+963 QQATAPDTDAD

>member
-1 MFARPF
+1 MTA
-7 SGVGAMS
+7 A
-14 ASAVPRRDGWE
+14 PRRDAWE
-25 KVTGRARYA
+25 KVTGRALYA

-47 VRSER
+47 VRSDR
-52 AHAYITGIDRAEA
+52 AHAHITGIDRAGA
-65 EAAPG
+65 EAAGG
-70 VVAVVTADD
+70 VIAVVTADD

-92 DHAILAEGKVRYY
+92 DHPILADGKVRYY

-112 VADTPHQAADAAEL
+112 VAETAHEAADAAEL
-126 VWVEYDDLPALTDA
+126 VWVDYDDLPALTDA
-140 AGALASDTLIHE
+140 ASALASDVRIHE
-152 QAYAEPG
+152 QSYAEPG
-159 QAFLGVAPAPSADN
+159 QEFLGVAPAPSPDN

-190 GADTVVETTATFPLV
+190 TAATVVETTATFPLV
-205 YGYAMETYNALADW
+205 YGYAMETYNAVADW
-219 QPGGLHVVSTAQHPL
+219 QPGGLHVISTAQHPL
-234 MVRKELARMF
+234 MVRRELARIF

-272 LAAAA
+272 LAAVA
-277 SWASGRPV
+277 SWAAGRPV

-297 TRADGAAVSVR
+297 TRADGAVVTVR
-308 TGFDADARICARDIE
+308 TGFDAGGCITARDID

-330 YADNSPLVLTKSINR
+330 YADNSPLVLSKSINR

-405 NLLAPGDTLIG
+405 NLLAPGDTLIE

-421 DADLAADLDAIVGAL
+421 DADLTADLDAIVSAL
-436 DSHAAARDADGP
+436 DEHAAER
-448 PAGSSPADR
+448 
-457 HASSAARDADGSP
+457 
-470 AGSGRA
+470 
-476 DRHASG
+476 G
-482 AAADLAADGSPAG
+482 AAVAG
-495 SGDADCHA
+495 T
-503 SGAARDAD
+503 
-511 GSPAGSGDAD
+511 
-521 CHASGAARDADG
+521 
-533 SPAGSGRAD
+533 
-542 CHASGAARDA
+542 
-552 DGSPAGSGDADC
+552 
-564 HASGAAAD
+564 
-572 LAADGSPAGSG
+572 
-583 DADCHAS
+583 
-590 GAAAAAPASGVLRG
+590 LRG

-631 ITLLVSST
+631 VTLLVSST

-653 ARELCVP
+653 ARELGLP

-700 WDNLRAKA
+700 WDNLRARA
-708 ADSAGIATDDVV
+708 AESAGVTVDDVTASDGLIHV
-720 VHGGRLHLSAGI
+720 P
-732 ATDDMVVHGGRL
+732 
-744 HLAADISD
+744 LAARGES
-752 TVGDPGVGG
+752 G
-761 PGAAERG
+761 PGS
-768 AGAADA
+768 
-774 APVVRGSGSGL
+774 APDTGSGMT
-785 APAEVIRQWFGADA
+785 PAEVIRQWFGADA
-799 GEVVGVGVIRRDGAT
+799 GEVTGVGVIRRDGAT

-829 VAVDAATG
+829 VSVDVATG

-846 VGDVGHAVNSDLVKG
+846 VGDVGHAVNPDLVKG

-868 QGMGIAL
+868 QGLGIAL
-875 WEEMVYDGEQLTN
+875 WEEMVYDGEQLAN
-888 PNLIEYRVPRLRDT
+888 PNLVEYRVPRLRDT
-902 PRRITSVLAERGDGA
+902 PGRITSVLAERGDGA
-917 GPYGVKGAGE
+917 GPYGAKGAGE

-963 QQAATEAR
+963 QQAKTPDP

>member
-1 MFARPF
+1 MTGD
-7 SGVGAMS
+7 SVL
-14 ASAVPRRDGWE
+14 RRDAWE

-34 IDMALP
+34 IDATVP

-65 EAAPG
+65 ESAPG
-70 VVAVVTADD
+70 VIAVVTADD

-92 DHAILAEGKVRYY
+92 DHAILADGKVRYY

-112 VADTPHQAADAAEL
+112 VAETPHEAADAAAL
-126 VWVEYDDLPALTDA
+126 VWVDYDDLPALTDA
-140 AGALASDTLIHE
+140 ASALASDVLIHE
-152 QAYAEPG
+152 QSYVEPG
-159 QAFLGVAPAPSADN
+159 QEFLGVAPAASAGN

-179 LAWGDAEAALA
+179 LAWGDTEAALA
-190 GADTVVETTATFPLV
+190 AAATVVETTTKFPIV

-219 QPGGLHVVSTAQHPL
+219 QPGSLHVVSTAQHPL
-234 MVRKELARMF
+234 MVRRELARMF

-249 AVRVEVPYIGGGY
+249 AVRVEVPFIGGGY

-277 SWASGRPV
+277 SWAAGRPV
-285 KVTTDIEGAMNT
+285 KVTTDVEAAMYT
-297 TRADGAAVSVR
+297 TRADGALVTVR
-308 TGFDADARICARDIE
+308 SGFDADSRIVARDID

-345 SFGPYRVPNLRVRG
+345 SFGPYRMPNLRVRG
-359 TAVYTN
+359 VAVYTN

-376 APQGALAGELN
+376 APQAALAGELN
-387 MDMAADRLGIDP
+387 IDMAADRLGIDP

-405 NLLAPGDTLIG
+405 NLLAPGDTLIA

-421 DADLAADLDAIVGAL
+421 DADLVADLNAIVCAL
-436 DSHAAARDADGP
+436 DSHAADRDAVGP
-448 PAGSSPADR
+448 AAERRAADR
-457 HASSAARDADGSP
+457 GAADRRTADRDA
-470 AGSGRA
+470 SG
-476 DRHASG
+476 G
-482 AAADLAADGSPAG
+482 AASNAG
-495 SGDADCHA
+495 V
-503 SGAARDAD
+503 R
-511 GSPAGSGDAD
+511 
-521 CHASGAARDADG
+521 
-533 SPAGSGRAD
+533 
-542 CHASGAARDA
+542 
-552 DGSPAGSGDADC
+552 
-564 HASGAAAD
+564 
-572 LAADGSPAGSG
+572 
-583 DADCHAS
+583 
-590 GAAAAAPASGVLRG
+590 RG

-631 ITLLVSST
+631 VTLLVSST

-653 ARELCVP
+653 ARELHVD
-660 LEAVAVG
+660 LDAVAVG
-667 QSDTRFTPF
+667 QSDTRYTPF

-708 ADSAGIATDDVV
+708 ADSAGVPVDEVKVSDGLI
-720 VHGGRLHLSAGI
+720 H
-732 ATDDMVVHGGRL
+732 
-744 HLAADISD
+744 AADEAL
-752 TVGDPGVGG
+752 T
-761 PGAAERG
+761 
-768 AGAADA
+768 
-774 APVVRGSGSGL
+774 
-785 APAEVIRQWFGADA
+785 PAEVIRQWFGADA

-814 EMLPPFWEIGAVGVE
+814 AMLPPFWEIGAVGVE
-829 VAVDAATG
+829 VAVNEATG
-837 EVTVEHLVT
+837 EVTIEHLVT
-846 VGDVGHAVNSDLVKG
+846 VGDVGHAVNPDLLKG

-868 QGMGIAL
+868 QGLGIAL

-902 PRRITSVLAERGDGA
+902 PRHITSVLAERGDGA
-917 GPYGVKGAGE
+917 GPYGAKGAGE
-927 GALNPVPA
+927 GSLNPVPA

-963 QQAATEAR
+963 QQAAAPDTDAD

>member
-1 MFARPF
+1 MHALRIAGG
-7 SGVGAMS
+7 SAMT
-14 ASAVPRRDGWE
+14 AVPRSDAWE

-34 IDMALP
+34 VDAVLP

-52 AHAYITGIDRAEA
+52 AHARISAIDRAEA

-70 VVAVVTADD
+70 VIAVVTAED

-112 VADTPHQAADAAEL
+112 VAETPHQAADAAEL
-126 VWVEYDDLPALTDA
+126 VWVDYDDLPALTDA
-140 AGALASDTLIHE
+140 ATALASDVLIHE
-152 QAYAEPG
+152 QSYVEPG
-159 QAFLGVAPAPSADN
+159 QKFLDVAPAASTDN
-173 VAHRDE
+173 VAHRNE

-190 GADTVVETTATFPLV
+190 TAATVVETTTTFPLV

-219 QPGGLHVVSTAQHPL
+219 QPGSLHVVSTAQHPL
-234 MVRKELARMF
+234 MVRRELARMF

-277 SWASGRPV
+277 SWAAGRPV
-285 KVTTDIEGAMNT
+285 KVTTDVEAAMYT
-297 TRADGAAVSVR
+297 TRADGALVTVR
-308 TGFDADARICARDIE
+308 TGFDADALICARDID

-345 SFGPYRVPNLRVRG
+345 SFGPYRTPNLRVRG
-359 TAVYTN
+359 VAAYTN

-376 APQGALAGELN
+376 APQAALAGELN

-405 NLLAPGDTLIG
+405 NLLAPGDTIIE

-421 DADLAADLDAIVGAL
+421 DADLVADLDAIVSAL
-436 DSHAAARDADGP
+436 DRHAAERDAEVQVTGGQHAAGRDADVQVTG
-448 PAGSSPADR
+448 AR
-457 HASSAARDADGSP
+457 HAAE
-470 AGSGRA
+470 AGIR
-476 DRHASG
+476 
-482 AAADLAADGSPAG
+482 
-495 SGDADCHA
+495 
-503 SGAARDAD
+503 
-511 GSPAGSGDAD
+511 
-521 CHASGAARDADG
+521 
-533 SPAGSGRAD
+533 
-542 CHASGAARDA
+542 
-552 DGSPAGSGDADC
+552 
-564 HASGAAAD
+564 
-572 LAADGSPAGSG
+572 
-583 DADCHAS
+583 
-590 GAAAAAPASGVLRG
+590 RG

-631 ITLLVSST
+631 VTLLVSST
-639 EMGQGSRTALAQIA
+639 EMGQGSRTALSQIA

-660 LEAVAVG
+660 IEAVAVG

-692 VQAACADL
+692 VQAACDDL

-708 ADSAGIATDDVV
+708 ADSAGVLVDEV
-720 VHGGRLHLSAGI
+720 
-732 ATDDMVVHGGRL
+732 VVHGGRL
-744 HLAADISD
+744 HLAADISN
-752 TVGDPGVGG
+752 TVSGSGAGGDGVGEHG
-761 PGAAERG
+761 TGSGTGVAGALGAGERG
-768 AGAADA
+768 TSAADA
-774 APVVRGSGSGL
+774 APVVKDSGSGL
-785 APAEVIRQWFGADA
+785 APGEVIRQWFGADA
-799 GEVVGVGVIRRDGAT
+799 GEVVGVGVVRRDGAT
-814 EMLPPFWEIGAVGVE
+814 AVLPPFWEIGAVGVE
-829 VAVDAATG
+829 VSVDVATG
-837 EVTVEHLVT
+837 EVTVEQLVT
-846 VGDVGHAVNSDLVKG
+846 VGDVGYAVNPDLVKG

-868 QGMGIAL
+868 QGLGIAL

-888 PNLIEYRVPRLRDT
+888 PNLVEYRVPRLRDT

-917 GPYGVKGAGE
+917 GPYGAKGAGE

-963 QQAATEAR
+963 QQAQQ

>member
-1 MFARPF
+1 MT
-7 SGVGAMS
+7 
-14 ASAVPRRDGWE
+14 AVPRSDSWE

-52 AHAYITGIDRAEA
+52 AHACITGIDRAEA

-92 DHAILAEGKVRYY
+92 DHCVLADGKVRYY

-112 VADTPHQAADAAEL
+112 VAETPHQAADAAEL
-126 VWVEYDDLPALTDA
+126 VWVDYDDLPALTDA
-140 AGALASDTLIHE
+140 ATALASDVLIHE
-152 QAYAEPG
+152 QSYAEPG
-159 QAFLGVAPAPSADN
+159 QEFLGVTPAASADN
-173 VAHRDE
+173 VAHRGE

-190 GADTVVETTATFPLV
+190 TAAIVVETTASFPLV

-219 QPGGLHVVSTAQHPL
+219 QPGSLHVVSTAQHPL

-285 KVTTDIEGAMNT
+285 KVTTDVEAAMYT
-297 TRADGAAVSVR
+297 TRADGALVTVR
-308 TGFDADARICARDIE
+308 TGFDADGRICARDID

-345 SFGPYRVPNLRVRG
+345 SFGPYRIPNLRVRG

-399 VELRRR
+399 VEVRRR
-405 NLLAPGDTLIG
+405 NLLAPGDTLID

-421 DADLAADLDAIVGAL
+421 DADLAADLDAIVHAL
-436 DSHAAARDADGP
+436 DQHSTERDAGT
-448 PAGSSPADR
+448 
-457 HASSAARDADGSP
+457 
-470 AGSGRA
+470 
-476 DRHASG
+476 
-482 AAADLAADGSPAG
+482 
-495 SGDADCHA
+495 
-503 SGAARDAD
+503 
-511 GSPAGSGDAD
+511 
-521 CHASGAARDADG
+521 
-533 SPAGSGRAD
+533 
-542 CHASGAARDA
+542 
-552 DGSPAGSGDADC
+552 
-564 HASGAAAD
+564 
-572 LAADGSPAGSG
+572 
-583 DADCHAS
+583 
-590 GAAAAAPASGVLRG
+590 LRG

-631 ITLLVSST
+631 VTLLVSST

-692 VQAACADL
+692 VQSACTDL
-700 WDNLRAKA
+700 LNRLRAKA
-708 ADSAGIATDDVV
+708 AESAGVPVEDV
-720 VHGGRLHLSAGI
+720 
-732 ATDDMVVHGGRL
+732 
-744 HLAADISD
+744 
-752 TVGDPGVGG
+752 
-761 PGAAERG
+761 E
-768 AGAADA
+768 
-774 APVVRGSGSGL
+774 VRDGL
-785 APAEVIRQWFGADA
+785 IHVDGETLTPDEVIRQWFGADA
-799 GEVVGVGVIRRDGAT
+799 GEVVGVGVIRRAGTT

-829 VAVDAATG
+829 VAVDTATG
-837 EVTVEHLVT
+837 EVVVEHLVT
-846 VGDVGHAVNSDLVKG
+846 VGDVGHAVNPELVKG

-868 QGMGIAL
+868 QGLGIAL

-902 PRRITSVLAERGDGA
+902 PRRITSVLAERADGA
-917 GPYGVKGAGE
+917 GPYGAKGAGE

-963 QQAATEAR
+963 QQSDSQAAK

>member
-1 MFARPF
+1 MD
-7 SGVGAMS
+7 
-14 ASAVPRRDGWE
+14 RRRLGHDGPYPKDAWERKDAWE

-34 IDMALP
+34 VDAVLP

-52 AHAYITGIDRAEA
+52 AHAQISAIDRDEA

-70 VVAVVTADD
+70 VIAVVTAED

-92 DHAILAEGKVRYY
+92 DHAILAVDKVRYY
-105 GEPVAVV
+105 GEPVAVA
-112 VADTPHQAADAAEL
+112 VAETPHQAADAAEL
-126 VWVEYDDLPALTDA
+126 VWVDYDDLPALTDA
-140 AGALASDTLIHE
+140 AAALASDVLIHE
-152 QAYAEPG
+152 QSYLEPG
-159 QAFLGVAPAPSADN
+159 QKFLDVAPAASTDN
-173 VAHRDE
+173 VAHRSE

-190 GADTVVETTATFPLV
+190 AAATVVETTTTFPLV

-219 QPGGLHVVSTAQHPL
+219 QPGSLHVVSTAQHPL
-234 MVRKELARMF
+234 MVRRELARMF

-277 SWASGRPV
+277 SWAAGRPV
-285 KVTTDIEGAMNT
+285 KVTTDVEAAMYT
-297 TRADGAAVSVR
+297 TRADGALVTVR
-308 TGFDADARICARDIE
+308 TGFDADARICARDID

-345 SFGPYRVPNLRVRG
+345 SFGPYRMPNLRVRG
-359 TAVYTN
+359 VAAYTN

-376 APQGALAGELN
+376 APQAALAGELN

-405 NLLAPGDTLIG
+405 NLLAPGDTVIE

-421 DADLAADLDAIVGAL
+421 DADLAADLDAIVEAL
-436 DSHAAARDADGP
+436 DGRVAVPDAE
-448 PAGSSPADR
+448 
-457 HASSAARDADGSP
+457 ASAVASAEDY
-470 AGSGRA
+470 GRA
-476 DRHASG
+476 RSE
-482 AAADLAADGSPAG
+482 AG
-495 SGDADCHA
+495 V
-503 SGAARDAD
+503 R
-511 GSPAGSGDAD
+511 
-521 CHASGAARDADG
+521 
-533 SPAGSGRAD
+533 
-542 CHASGAARDA
+542 
-552 DGSPAGSGDADC
+552 
-564 HASGAAAD
+564 
-572 LAADGSPAGSG
+572 
-583 DADCHAS
+583 
-590 GAAAAAPASGVLRG
+590 RG

-631 ITLLVSST
+631 VTLLVSST
-639 EMGQGSRTALAQIA
+639 EMGQGSLTALAQIA

-660 LEAVAVG
+660 MEAVAVA

-700 WDNLRAKA
+700 WENLRAKA
-708 ADSAGIATDDVV
+708 AESAGIPVDDV
-720 VHGGRLHLSAGI
+720 
-732 ATDDMVVHGGRL
+732 VVHGGRL

-752 TVGDPGVGG
+752 TVNGSGAGDDVAGG
-761 PGAAERG
+761 RG
-768 AGAADA
+768 AGAADG
-774 APVVRGSGSGL
+774 APMVKDAGSGL
-785 APAEVIRQWFGADA
+785 TPAEVIRQWFGADA
-799 GEVVGVGVIRRDGAT
+799 GEVVGVGVVRRDGAT
-814 EMLPPFWEIGAVGVE
+814 AVLPPFWEIGAVGVE
-829 VAVDAATG
+829 VSVDEATG

-846 VGDVGHAVNSDLVKG
+846 VGDVGHAVNPDLVKG

-868 QGMGIAL
+868 QGLGIAL

-888 PNLIEYRVPRLRDT
+888 PNLVEYRVPRLRDT

-917 GPYGVKGAGE
+917 GPYGAKGAGE

-963 QQAATEAR
+963 QQAQQ

>member
-1 MFARPF
+1 MT
-7 SGVGAMS
+7 GES
-14 ASAVPRRDGWE
+14 APRRDAWE
-25 KVTGRARYA
+25 KVTGRACYA
-34 IDMALP
+34 IDASIP
-40 NMAHAAV
+40 HMAHAAV

-65 EAAPG
+65 ESAPG
-70 VVAVVTADD
+70 VIAVVTADD

-112 VADTPHQAADAAEL
+112 VAETPHEAADAAEL
-126 VWVEYDDLPALTDA
+126 VWVDYDDLPALTDA
-140 AGALASDTLIHE
+140 ASALASDVLIHE
-152 QAYAEPG
+152 QSYVEPG
-159 QAFLGVAPAPSADN
+159 QEFLGVAPAASADN

-179 LAWGDAEAALA
+179 LAWGDADTALA
-190 GADTVVETTATFPLV
+190 AAATVVETTTKFPIV

-219 QPGGLHVVSTAQHPL
+219 QPGSLHVVSTAQHPL

-249 AVRVEVPYIGGGY
+249 AVRVEVPFIGGGY

-277 SWASGRPV
+277 SWAAGRPV
-285 KVTTDIEGAMNT
+285 KVTTDVEAAMYT
-297 TRADGAAVSVR
+297 TRADGALVTVR
-308 TGFDADARICARDIE
+308 TGFDADARITARHID

-345 SFGPYRVPNLRVRG
+345 SFGPYRMPNLRVRG

-376 APQGALAGELN
+376 APQAALAGELN

-405 NLLAPGDTLIG
+405 NLLAPGDTLIA

-421 DADLAADLDAIVGAL
+421 DADLVADLDAIVCAL
-436 DSHAAARDADGP
+436 DDHAADP
-448 PAGSSPADR
+448 IP
-457 HASSAARDADGSP
+457 
-470 AGSGRA
+470 
-476 DRHASG
+476 
-482 AAADLAADGSPAG
+482 
-495 SGDADCHA
+495 
-503 SGAARDAD
+503 
-511 GSPAGSGDAD
+511 
-521 CHASGAARDADG
+521 
-533 SPAGSGRAD
+533 
-542 CHASGAARDA
+542 
-552 DGSPAGSGDADC
+552 
-564 HASGAAAD
+564 
-572 LAADGSPAGSG
+572 
-583 DADCHAS
+583 
-590 GAAAAAPASGVLRG
+590 GVLRG

-617 PISTAQVRMHADGS
+617 PISTAHVRMHADGS
-631 ITLLVSST
+631 VTLLVSST

-653 ARELCVP
+653 ARELHVD
-660 LEAVAVG
+660 LDAVAVG

-708 ADSAGIATDDVV
+708 ADSASVPVDEVKVSDGLI
-720 VHGGRLHLSAGI
+720 H
-732 ATDDMVVHGGRL
+732 
-744 HLAADISD
+744 AADEAL
-752 TVGDPGVGG
+752 T
-761 PGAAERG
+761 
-768 AGAADA
+768 
-774 APVVRGSGSGL
+774 
-785 APAEVIRQWFGADA
+785 PAEVIRQWFGADA

-814 EMLPPFWEIGAVGVE
+814 AMLPPFWEIGAVGVE
-829 VAVDAATG
+829 VAVNEATG
-837 EVTVEHLVT
+837 EVTIEHLVT
-846 VGDVGHAVNSDLVKG
+846 VGDVGHAVNPDLVKG

-868 QGMGIAL
+868 QGLGIAL

-917 GPYGVKGAGE
+917 GPYGAKGAGE
-927 GALNPVPA
+927 GSLNPVPA

-963 QQAATEAR
+963 QQAAAVGHATD

>member
-1 MFARPF
+1 
-7 SGVGAMS
+7 MS
-14 ASAVPRRDGWE
+14 VPSEPRRDAWE

-34 IDMALP
+34 VDAAMSH
-40 NMAHAAV
+40 MAHAAV

-52 AHAYITGIDRAEA
+52 AHAYISAIDRAEA

-70 VVAVVTADD
+70 VIAVVTA
-79 LGDLGRRFGHIVP
+79 GDLGHLGLRFGHIVP
-92 DHAILAEGKVRYY
+92 DHCILAVDKVRYY

-112 VADTPHQAADAAEL
+112 VAETPHQAADAAEL
-126 VWVEYDDLPALTDA
+126 VWVDYDDLPALTDA
-140 AGALASDTLIHE
+140 ATALASDVLIHE
-152 QAYAEPG
+152 QSYVEPC
-159 QAFLGVAPAPSADN
+159 QEFLGVAPEPSADN
-173 VAHRDE
+173 AAHRGE

-190 GADTVVETTATFPLV
+190 SAATVVETTTRFPLV

-219 QPGGLHVVSTAQHPL
+219 QPGSLHVVSTAQHPL
-234 MVRKELARMF
+234 MVRRELARMF

-285 KVTTDIEGAMNT
+285 KVTTDVEAAMYT
-297 TRADGAAVSVR
+297 TRADGALVTVR
-308 TGFDADARICARDIE
+308 TGFDSDGLITARDID

-359 TAVYTN
+359 VAAYTN

-376 APQGALAGELN
+376 APQAALAGELN

-405 NLLAPGDTLIG
+405 NLLAPGDTLIP

-421 DADLAADLDAIVGAL
+421 DADLAADLDAIVEAL
-436 DSHAAARDADGP
+436 DGHAAVPDAAVPD
-448 PAGSSPADR
+448 AA
-457 HASSAARDADGSP
+457 ASAVASAEDCDV
-470 AGSGRA
+470 SGRG
-476 DRHASG
+476 RSE
-482 AAADLAADGSPAG
+482 AG
-495 SGDADCHA
+495 V
-503 SGAARDAD
+503 R
-511 GSPAGSGDAD
+511 
-521 CHASGAARDADG
+521 
-533 SPAGSGRAD
+533 
-542 CHASGAARDA
+542 
-552 DGSPAGSGDADC
+552 
-564 HASGAAAD
+564 
-572 LAADGSPAGSG
+572 
-583 DADCHAS
+583 
-590 GAAAAAPASGVLRG
+590 RG
-604 RAVAVT
+604 RAVAIT

-617 PISTAQVRMHADGS
+617 PNSTTQVRMHADGS
-631 ITLLVSST
+631 VTLLVSST

-660 LEAVAVG
+660 LDAVAVG
-667 QSDTRFTPF
+667 HSDTRFTPF

-685 TTVVGLA
+685 TTIVGLA

-708 ADSAGIATDDVV
+708 AESAGVTVDDV
-720 VHGGRLHLSAGI
+720 
-732 ATDDMVVHGGRL
+732 VVHGGRL

-752 TVGDPGVGG
+752 TVDGTGVGG
-761 PGAAERG
+761 AGVGGAGVGGAGVGGAGVGGAGVGGAGVGGAGVGGAGVGGAGVGGAGVGGAGVGGAGVGGAGVGGAGVGGAGVGGAGVGGAGAGSLGAGERG
-768 AGAADA
+768 VSAADA
-774 APVVRGSGSGL
+774 ASVVQDSGPGL
-785 APAEVIRQWFGADA
+785 TPADVIRQWFGADA
-799 GEVVGVGVIRRDGAT
+799 GEVVGVGVVRRAGAT
-814 EMLPPFWEIGAVGVE
+814 EALPPFWEIGAVGVE
-829 VAVDAATG
+829 VSVDEATG

-846 VGDVGHAVNSDLVKG
+846 VGDVGHAVNPDLVKG
-861 QDLGAAT
+861 QDLGAAI
-868 QGMGIAL
+868 QGLGIAL

-888 PNLIEYRVPRLRDT
+888 PNLVEYRVPRLRDT
-902 PRRITSVLAERGDGA
+902 PRRITSVLAERGDGT
-917 GPYGVKGAGE
+917 GPYGAKGAGE

-935 AVAAA
+935 AVASA

-951 LPLTPPRVWSLL
+951 LPLTPPRVWDLL
-963 QQAATEAR
+963 QQAQQ

>member
-1 MFARPF
+1 MT
-7 SGVGAMS
+7 GES
-14 ASAVPRRDGWE
+14 APRRDGWE
-25 KVTGRARYA
+25 KVTGRACYA
-34 IDMALP
+34 IDASIP
-40 NMAHAAV
+40 HMAHAAV

-52 AHAYITGIDRAEA
+52 AHAHIIGIDRADA

-70 VVAVVTADD
+70 VIAVVTADD
-79 LGDLGRRFGHIVP
+79 LGELGRRFGHIVP

-112 VADTPHQAADAAEL
+112 VAETPHEAADAAEL
-126 VWVEYDDLPALTDA
+126 VWVDYDDLPALTDA
-140 AGALASDTLIHE
+140 ASALASDVLIHE
-152 QAYAEPG
+152 QSYLEPG
-159 QAFLGVAPAPSADN
+159 QEFLGVAPAASADN

-179 LAWGDAEAALA
+179 LAWGDPDRALA
-190 GADTVVETTATFPLV
+190 AADTVVETTTKFPIV

-219 QPGGLHVVSTAQHPL
+219 QPGSLHVVSTAQHPL

-249 AVRVEVPYIGGGY
+249 AVRVEVPFIGGGY

-277 SWASGRPV
+277 SWAAGRPV
-285 KVTTDIEGAMNT
+285 KVTTDVEAAMYT
-297 TRADGAAVSVR
+297 TRADGALVTVR
-308 TGFDADARICARDIE
+308 TGFDADARITARHID

-345 SFGPYRVPNLRVRG
+345 SFGPYRMPNLRVRG

-376 APQGALAGELN
+376 APQAALAGELN

-405 NLLAPGDTLIG
+405 NLLAPGETLIA

-421 DADLAADLDAIVGAL
+421 DADLVADLDAIVCAL
-436 DSHAAARDADGP
+436 DSHAADRDAAEPDAAERDAAERDAAEREAAGCGAVGP
-448 PAGSSPADR
+448 AADR
-457 HASSAARDADGSP
+457 DA
-470 AGSGRA
+470 A
-476 DRHASG
+476 DRG
-482 AAADLAADGSPAG
+482 AAG
-495 SGDADCHA
+495 
-503 SGAARDAD
+503 GAAPEA
-511 GSPAGSGDAD
+511 
-521 CHASGAARDADG
+521 
-533 SPAGSGRAD
+533 
-542 CHASGAARDA
+542 
-552 DGSPAGSGDADC
+552 
-564 HASGAAAD
+564 
-572 LAADGSPAGSG
+572 
-583 DADCHAS
+583 
-590 GAAAAAPASGVLRG
+590 GVLRG

-631 ITLLVSST
+631 VTLLVSST

-653 ARELCVP
+653 ARELHVP

-700 WDNLRAKA
+700 WDALRAKA
-708 ADSAGIATDDVV
+708 AESAGVPVDQTKVRDGLIHVN
-720 VHGGRLHLSAGI
+720 
-732 ATDDMVVHGGRL
+732 
-744 HLAADISD
+744 LAATGKS
-752 TVGDPGVGG
+752 GSG
-761 PGAAERG
+761 PESG
-768 AGAADA
+768 AGSDA
-774 APVVRGSGSGL
+774 GESGSGSGSGAGSDAGESGSGSGSGAGSDAGESGSGSGSGAGSVL
-785 APAEVIRQWFGADA
+785 TPAEVIRQWFGADA

-814 EMLPPFWEIGAVGVE
+814 AMLPPFWEIGAVGVE
-829 VAVDAATG
+829 VAVNEATG
-837 EVTVEHLVT
+837 EATIEHLVT
-846 VGDVGHAVNSDLVKG
+846 VGDVGHAVNPDLVKG

-868 QGMGIAL
+868 QGLGIAL

-917 GPYGVKGAGE
+917 GPYGAKGAGE
-927 GALNPVPA
+927 GSLNPVPA

-963 QQAATEAR
+963 QQAAAVGHATD

>member
-1 MFARPF
+1 MT
-7 SGVGAMS
+7 G
-14 ASAVPRRDGWE
+14 VPRRDAWE

-34 IDMALP
+34 IDMVLP

-70 VVAVVTADD
+70 VIAVVTADD

-92 DHAILAEGKVRYY
+92 DHAILAVGKVRYY

-112 VADTPHQAADAAEL
+112 VAETLHQAADAATL
-126 VWVEYDDLPALTDA
+126 VWVDYDDLPALTDA
-140 AGALASDTLIHE
+140 AAALASDVLIHE
-152 QAYAEPG
+152 QSYVEPG
-159 QAFLGVAPAPSADN
+159 QEFLGVTPAASADN

-179 LAWGDAEAALA
+179 LAWGDTEAALA
-190 GADTVVETTATFPLV
+190 EAATVVETTTKFPIV

-219 QPGGLHVVSTAQHPL
+219 QPGSLHVVSTAQHPL

-285 KVTTDIEGAMNT
+285 KVTTDVEGAMYT
-297 TRADGAAVSVR
+297 TRADGALATVR
-308 TGFDADARICARDIE
+308 TGFDADGRIVARDIE

-359 TAVYTN
+359 VAVYTN

-376 APQGALAGELN
+376 APQAALAGELN

-405 NLLAPGDTLIG
+405 NLLAPGDTLID

-421 DADLAADLDAIVGAL
+421 DADLAADLDAIVCAL
-436 DSHAAARDADGP
+436 DGHAADRDAAGP
-448 PAGSSPADR
+448 AADR
-457 HASSAARDADGSP
+457 GAAERRAADRDASSGA
-470 AGSGRA
+470 
-476 DRHASG
+476 ASG
-482 AAADLAADGSPAG
+482 A
-495 SGDADCHA
+495 
-503 SGAARDAD
+503 
-511 GSPAGSGDAD
+511 
-521 CHASGAARDADG
+521 
-533 SPAGSGRAD
+533 
-542 CHASGAARDA
+542 
-552 DGSPAGSGDADC
+552 
-564 HASGAAAD
+564 
-572 LAADGSPAGSG
+572 
-583 DADCHAS
+583 
-590 GAAAAAPASGVLRG
+590 GVRRG

-631 ITLLVSST
+631 VTLLVSST
-639 EMGQGSRTALAQIA
+639 EMGQGSSTALTKIA
-653 ARELCVP
+653 ARELHLHP
-660 LEAVAVG
+660 ESVAVG

-708 ADSAGIATDDVV
+708 AESAGVPVDQTAVRDGLIHVNLGTTGDSGSSSESGTGSAAGD
-720 VHGGRLHLSAGI
+720 GGAGSE
-732 ATDDMVVHGGRL
+732 A
-744 HLAADISD
+744 
-752 TVGDPGVGG
+752 GVG
-761 PGAAERG
+761 
-768 AGAADA
+768 
-774 APVVRGSGSGL
+774 PVTGDGGSGSEPGAGL
-785 APAEVIRQWFGADA
+785 AA
-799 GEVVGVGVIRRDGAT
+799 GESDSGSEPNCCGGSDGGGGDPAVVRR
-814 EMLPPFWEIGAVGVE
+814 
-829 VAVDAATG
+829 
-837 EVTVEHLVT
+837 
-846 VGDVGHAVNSDLVKG
+846 
-861 QDLGAAT
+861 
-868 QGMGIAL
+868 
-875 WEEMVYDGEQLTN
+875 
-888 PNLIEYRVPRLRDT
+888 
-902 PRRITSVLAERGDGA
+902 RRR
-917 GPYGVKGAGE
+917 
-927 GALNPVPA
+927 
-935 AVAAA
+935 
-940 VGRAV
+940 
-945 GVWPTE
+945 
-951 LPLTPPRVWSLL
+951 
-963 QQAATEAR
+963 

>member
-1 MFARPF
+1 MTAAFP
-7 SGVGAMS
+7 SE
-14 ASAVPRRDGWE
+14 PRRDAWE

-34 IDMALP
+34 IDMVLP
-40 NMAHAAV
+40 NVAHAAV

-92 DHAILAEGKVRYY
+92 DHAILATGKVRYY

-112 VADTPHQAADAAEL
+112 VAETQHEAADAAAL
-126 VWVEYDDLPALTDA
+126 VWVDYDDLPALTDSA
-140 AGALASDTLIHE
+140 SALASDVLIHE
-152 QAYAEPG
+152 QSYVDPG
-159 QAFLGVAPAPSADN
+159 QEFLGVAPAASADN

-179 LAWGDAEAALA
+179 LAWGDAEAALVA
-190 GADTVVETTATFPLV
+190 AATVVETTTSFPLV

-219 QPGGLHVVSTAQHPL
+219 QPGELHVVSTAQHPL

-249 AVRVEVPYIGGGY
+249 AVRVEVPFIGGGY

-285 KVTTDIEGAMNT
+285 KVTTDVEGAMYT
-297 TRADGAAVSVR
+297 TRADGALVTVR
-308 TGFDADARICARDIE
+308 TGFDADARITARDID

-345 SFGPYRVPNLRVRG
+345 SFGPYRMPNLRVRG
-359 TAVYTN
+359 VAVYTN

-376 APQGALAGELN
+376 APQAALAGELN

-399 VELRRR
+399 VGLRRR
-405 NLLAPGDTLIG
+405 NLLAPGDTLIA

-421 DADLAADLDAIVGAL
+421 DADLVADLDAVVHAL
-436 DSHAAARDADGP
+436 ESHAADRDA
-448 PAGSSPADR
+448 AGSAADSRAADAAGSAADSRAADR
-457 HASSAARDADGSP
+457 DASDRDAS
-470 AGSGRA
+470 
-476 DRHASG
+476 DRDASDRDASDRDASG
-482 AAADLAADGSPAG
+482 
-495 SGDADCHA
+495 
-503 SGAARDAD
+503 GAA
-511 GSPAGSGDAD
+511 SEAGV
-521 CHASGAARDADG
+521 R
-533 SPAGSGRAD
+533 
-542 CHASGAARDA
+542 
-552 DGSPAGSGDADC
+552 
-564 HASGAAAD
+564 
-572 LAADGSPAGSG
+572 
-583 DADCHAS
+583 
-590 GAAAAAPASGVLRG
+590 RG
-604 RAVAVT
+604 WAVAVT

-631 ITLLVSST
+631 VTLLVSST

-660 LEAVAVG
+660 FESVAVG

-700 WDNLRAKA
+700 WRVLSERAA
-708 ADSAGIATDDVV
+708 ESAGVALDDVQV
-720 VHGGRLHLSAGI
+720 RDGLVHVRLSA
-732 ATDDMVVHGGRL
+732 TRESDSSYE
-744 HLAADISD
+744 SD
-752 TVGDPGVGG
+752 TDLATG
-761 PGAAERG
+761 
-768 AGAADA
+768 
-774 APVVRGSGSGL
+774 GSGSGPESGGVL
-785 APAEVIRQWFGADA
+785 DPVGSGSGSESGAAPALTPAEVIRQWFGADA

-814 EMLPPFWEIGAVGVE
+814 AMLPPFWEIGAVGVE
-829 VAVDAATG
+829 VAVDTATG
-837 EVTVEHLVT
+837 EVTIEHLVT
-846 VGDVGHAVNSDLVKG
+846 VGDVGHAVNPDLVKG

-868 QGMGIAL
+868 QGLGIAL

-902 PRRITSVLAERGDGA
+902 PRRITSVLAERGDGV
-917 GPYGVKGAGE
+917 GPYGAKGAGE
-927 GALNPVPA
+927 GALNPVSA

-963 QQAATEAR
+963 QQAAAVGHVTD

>member
-1 MFARPF
+1 MT
-7 SGVGAMS
+7 
-14 ASAVPRRDGWE
+14 AVPPSEPRRDAWE

-34 IDMALP
+34 IDMVLP

-52 AHAYITGIDRAEA
+52 AHAYITGIERAAA
-65 EAAPG
+65 EAPG
-70 VVAVVTADD
+70 VAAVVTADD

-92 DHAILAEGKVRYY
+92 DHYILAAGKVRYY

-112 VADTPHQAADAAEL
+112 VAETPHEAADAAAL
-126 VWVEYDDLPALTDA
+126 VWVDYDDLPALTDA
-140 AGALASDTLIHE
+140 ARALASDVLIHE
-152 QAYAEPG
+152 QSYVEPG
-159 QAFLGVAPAPSADN
+159 QEFLGVAPAASAGN

-179 LAWGDAEAALA
+179 LAWGDAEAALIDA
-190 GADTVVETTATFPLV
+190 ATVVETTAKFPLV

-219 QPGGLHVVSTAQHPL
+219 QPGSLHVVSTAQHPL

-285 KVTTDIEGAMNT
+285 KVTTDVEAAMYT
-297 TRADGAAVSVR
+297 TRADGALVTVR
-308 TGFDADARICARDIE
+308 TGFDAGARITARDID

-345 SFGPYRVPNLRVRG
+345 SFGPYRMPNLRVRG
-359 TAVYTN
+359 VAVYTN

-376 APQGALAGELN
+376 APQAALAGELN

-405 NLLAPGDTLIG
+405 NLLAPGDTLIA

-421 DADLAADLDAIVGAL
+421 DADLAADLDAIVCAL
-436 DSHAAARDADGP
+436 ESHAADRDAAGP
-448 PAGSSPADR
+448 AADSRASDRGAADR
-457 HASSAARDADGSP
+457 GASDRDAVDRDAVDRDAADSD
-470 AGSGRA
+470 AA
-476 DRHASG
+476 DRDASG
-482 AAADLAADGSPAG
+482 
-495 SGDADCHA
+495 
-503 SGAARDAD
+503 GAA
-511 GSPAGSGDAD
+511 SEAGV
-521 CHASGAARDADG
+521 R
-533 SPAGSGRAD
+533 
-542 CHASGAARDA
+542 
-552 DGSPAGSGDADC
+552 
-564 HASGAAAD
+564 
-572 LAADGSPAGSG
+572 
-583 DADCHAS
+583 
-590 GAAAAAPASGVLRG
+590 RG

-631 ITLLVSST
+631 VTLLVSST
-639 EMGQGSRTALAQIA
+639 EMGQGSSTALAKIA
-653 ARELCVP
+653 ARELHVP
-660 LEAVAVG
+660 PEAVAVG

-700 WDNLRAKA
+700 WDALRAKA
-708 ADSAGIATDDVV
+708 AESAGVALDDVQV
-720 VHGGRLHLSAGI
+720 RDGLVHVRLP
-732 ATDDMVVHGGRL
+732 ATSESDSGSESGAD
-744 HLAADISD
+744 LA
-752 TVGDPGVGG
+752 TG
-761 PGAAERG
+761 
-768 AGAADA
+768 
-774 APVVRGSGSGL
+774 GSGSGSESGADL
-785 APAEVIRQWFGADA
+785 ATGGSGSGSESGADLATGGSGSGSALRAVSGLRPADVIRQWFGADA

-814 EMLPPFWEIGAVGVE
+814 AMLPPFWEIGAVGVE
-829 VAVDAATG
+829 VVVDEATG

-846 VGDVGHAVNSDLVKG
+846 VGDVGHAVNPDLVKG

-868 QGMGIAL
+868 QGLGIAL

-917 GPYGVKGAGE
+917 GPYGAKGAGE

-951 LPLTPPRVWSLL
+951 LPLTPHRVWSLL
-963 QQAATEAR
+963 QQATRAAE

>member
-1 MFARPF
+1 
-7 SGVGAMS
+7 MS
-14 ASAVPRRDGWE
+14 VPTGSVPRSDGWE

-34 IDMALP
+34 VDMALP

-52 AHAYITGIDRAEA
+52 AHARITGIDRAEA
-65 EAAPG
+65 QAAPG
-70 VVAVVTADD
+70 VIAVVIADD
-79 LGDLGRRFGHIVP
+79 LGDLGRRFGHIVC
-92 DHAILAEGKVRYY
+92 DHPILAVGKVRYY

-112 VADTPHQAADAAEL
+112 VAETPHQAADAAEM
-126 VWVEYDDLPALTDA
+126 VWVDYEDLPALTGA
-140 AGALASDTLIHE
+140 AGALASDALIHE
-152 QAYAEPG
+152 QSYPPPG
-159 QAFLGVAPAPSADN
+159 EAFLGVAPTASTDN
-173 VAHRDE
+173 VAHRTE

-190 GADTVVETTATFPLV
+190 AAATVVETTATFPLV
-205 YGYAMETYNALADW
+205 YGYAMETYNAVADW
-219 QPGGLHVVSTAQHPL
+219 QPGSLHVISTAQHPL
-234 MVRKELARMF
+234 MVRKELARIF

-272 LAAAA
+272 LASVV
-277 SWASGRPV
+277 SWAAGRPV
-285 KVTTDIEGAMNT
+285 KVTTDIEAAMNT
-297 TRADGAAVSVR
+297 TRADGAVVTVR
-308 TGFDADARICARDIE
+308 TAFDADARISARDIE

-330 YADNSPLVLTKSINR
+330 YADNSPLVLTKSVNR
-345 SFGPYRVPNLRVRG
+345 SFGPYRVPNLQVRG

-387 MDMAADRLGIDP
+387 MDMAAERLGIDP

-405 NLLAPGDTLIG
+405 NLLAPGDTLID

-421 DADLAADLDAIVGAL
+421 DADLVADLDAIVAALERPAPSGA
-436 DSHAAARDADGP
+436 HA
-448 PAGSSPADR
+448 PADVAGR
-457 HASSAARDADGSP
+457 VPAADSASAPATDAGLD
-470 AGSGRA
+470 AGSGT
-476 DRHASG
+476 
-482 AAADLAADGSPAG
+482 
-495 SGDADCHA
+495 
-503 SGAARDAD
+503 
-511 GSPAGSGDAD
+511 
-521 CHASGAARDADG
+521 
-533 SPAGSGRAD
+533 
-542 CHASGAARDA
+542 
-552 DGSPAGSGDADC
+552 
-564 HASGAAAD
+564 
-572 LAADGSPAGSG
+572 
-583 DADCHAS
+583 
-590 GAAAAAPASGVLRG
+590 LRG
-604 RAVAVT
+604 WGVAVS

-631 ITLLVSST
+631 VTLLVSST

-653 ARELCVP
+653 ARELGVP
-660 LEAVAVG
+660 MEAVAVG

-692 VQAACADL
+692 VQAACADV

-708 ADSAGIATDDVV
+708 AESAGVSFDRTKVHDGLIQVTLAT
-720 VHGGRLHLSAGI
+720 AE
-732 ATDDMVVHGGRL
+732 
-744 HLAADISD
+744 SD
-752 TVGDPGVGG
+752 
-761 PGAAERG
+761 
-768 AGAADA
+768 
-774 APVVRGSGSGL
+774 GSGSGPAIRTDSSGL
-785 APAEVIRQWFGADA
+785 ESSAGDSGSGSGPSGGDGGSGSGSSGGDGGSGPESGEPVSALTPAEVIRQWFGADA

-829 VAVDAATG
+829 VSVDTATG

-846 VGDVGHAVNSDLVKG
+846 VGDVGHAVNPDLVKG

-868 QGMGIAL
+868 QGLGIAL

-963 QQAATEAR
+963 HQPPDPTREPSYPPAPRN